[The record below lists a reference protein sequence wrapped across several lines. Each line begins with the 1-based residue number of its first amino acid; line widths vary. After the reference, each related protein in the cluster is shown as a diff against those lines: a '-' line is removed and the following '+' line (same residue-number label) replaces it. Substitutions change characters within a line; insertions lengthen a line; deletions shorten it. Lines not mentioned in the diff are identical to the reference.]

1 MLPEGSGAI
10 FCFGV
15 KGGREAGRAFIEAVE
30 LLSHLANVGD
40 AKSLVIHPAS
50 TTHQQMDA
58 AALEA
63 AGVGEDMVR
72 LSIGLEDP
80 DDLIA
85 DLEPRPQGGH
95 AGGERT
101 LVVEFRVDGLRVFA
115 ATGGRAFDPSL
126 PVTVFVHGAAFD
138 HTVWKLQARYFA
150 WHGGSVLAVDLPGH
164 GLSQGQPRGSIPE
177 MADWLVALLDA
188 AEVGQV
194 NLVGHS
200 MGALVALEAAAR
212 HGARVRKLALL
223 GAAPAIPVNDLLL
236 SRAAEDDHH
245 ALELL
250 TGWGYGR
257 RAHFG
262 GHRMPG
268 LWMTGGGLRT
278 LERAS
283 PGVLHTDLVATN
295 GYEGGEAAA
304 AAVVCPV
311 LVVIGARDLMTPA
324 KRGHALARML
334 AASTTVVIP
343 GAGHIML
350 DEEPDQT
357 LDALRDFFVDAQ

>member
-1 MLPEGSGAI
+1 MRIAVNGAS
-10 FCFGV
+10 
-15 KGGREAGRAFIEAVE
+15 A
-30 LLSHLANVGD
+30 
-40 AKSLVIHPAS
+40 
-50 TTHQQMDA
+50 
-58 AALEA
+58 
-63 AGVGEDMVR
+63 
-72 LSIGLEDP
+72 
-80 DDLIA
+80 
-85 DLEPRPQGGH
+85 
-95 AGGERT
+95 
-101 LVVEFRVDGLRVFA
+101 FA
-115 ATGGRAFDPSL
+115 ATGGRAFDPTL

-164 GLSQGQPRGSIPE
+164 GLSDGPPRASIPE
-177 MADWLVALLDA
+177 MAAWLVALLDA
-188 AEVGQV
+188 AGVAEA

-200 MGALVALEAAAR
+200 MGALVALEAAAH

-236 SRAAEDDHH
+236 GKSAEDDHH

-257 RAHFG
+257 RAHYG

-268 LWMTGGGLRT
+268 MWMTGGGLRT

-295 GYEGGEAAA
+295 DYSSGETAA
-304 AAVVCPV
+304 AAVGCPA
-311 LVVIGARDLMTPA
+311 LVVIGSRDLMTPA
-324 KRGHALARML
+324 KKGHALAGMI
-334 AASTTVVIP
+334 ANSTTVVIP

-350 DEEPDQT
+350 DEEPDAT
-357 LDALRDFFVDAQ
+357 LDALRDFLVD

>member
-1 MLPEGSGAI
+1 M
-10 FCFGV
+10 
-15 KGGREAGRAFIEAVE
+15 
-30 LLSHLANVGD
+30 
-40 AKSLVIHPAS
+40 
-50 TTHQQMDA
+50 
-58 AALEA
+58 
-63 AGVGEDMVR
+63 
-72 LSIGLEDP
+72 
-80 DDLIA
+80 
-85 DLEPRPQGGH
+85 
-95 AGGERT
+95 
-101 LVVEFRVDGLRVFA
+101 EFRVDGLRVFA

-164 GLSQGQPRGSIPE
+164 GLSQGPPRGSIPE

-188 AEVGQV
+188 AEVGQA

-212 HGARVRKLALL
+212 HDARVRKLALL

-283 PGVLHTDLVATN
+283 PGVLHTDLIATN
-295 GYEGGEAAA
+295 GYKGGEAAA

-357 LDALRDFFVDAQ
+357 LDALRDFLVDAQ

>member
-1 MLPEGSGAI
+1 M
-10 FCFGV
+10 
-15 KGGREAGRAFIEAVE
+15 
-30 LLSHLANVGD
+30 
-40 AKSLVIHPAS
+40 
-50 TTHQQMDA
+50 
-58 AALEA
+58 
-63 AGVGEDMVR
+63 
-72 LSIGLEDP
+72 
-80 DDLIA
+80 
-85 DLEPRPQGGH
+85 
-95 AGGERT
+95 
-101 LVVEFRVDGLRVFA
+101 EFRVDGLRVFA

-164 GLSQGQPRGSIPE
+164 GLSQGPPRGSIPE

-188 AEVGQV
+188 AEVGQA

-212 HGARVRKLALL
+212 HDARVRKLALL

-283 PGVLHTDLVATN
+283 PGVLHTDLIATN

-304 AAVVCPV
+304 AAVACPV

>member
-1 MLPEGSGAI
+1 M
-10 FCFGV
+10 
-15 KGGREAGRAFIEAVE
+15 
-30 LLSHLANVGD
+30 
-40 AKSLVIHPAS
+40 
-50 TTHQQMDA
+50 
-58 AALEA
+58 
-63 AGVGEDMVR
+63 
-72 LSIGLEDP
+72 
-80 DDLIA
+80 
-85 DLEPRPQGGH
+85 
-95 AGGERT
+95 
-101 LVVEFRVDGLRVFA
+101 EFRVDGARVFA
-115 ATGGRAFDPSL
+115 ATGGRAFDSSL

-188 AEVGQV
+188 AEVGQA

-223 GAAPAIPVNDLLL
+223 GAAPAIPVNDMLLGK
-236 SRAAEDDHH
+236 AAENDHH

-268 LWMTGGGLRT
+268 LWMTGGGLRI

-283 PGVLHTDLVATN
+283 PGVLHTDLIATN

-304 AAVVCPV
+304 AAVACPV
-311 LVVIGARDLMTPA
+311 LVVIGACDLMTPA
-324 KRGHALARML
+324 KRGHALARIL
-334 AASTTVVIP
+334 ADSTTVVIP

-357 LDALRDFFVDAQ
+357 LDALRDFLVDTQ

>member
-1 MLPEGSGAI
+1 M
-10 FCFGV
+10 
-15 KGGREAGRAFIEAVE
+15 
-30 LLSHLANVGD
+30 
-40 AKSLVIHPAS
+40 
-50 TTHQQMDA
+50 
-58 AALEA
+58 
-63 AGVGEDMVR
+63 
-72 LSIGLEDP
+72 
-80 DDLIA
+80 
-85 DLEPRPQGGH
+85 
-95 AGGERT
+95 
-101 LVVEFRVDGLRVFA
+101 EFRVDGLRVFA

-126 PVTVFVHGAAFD
+126 PVTVFAHGAAFD

-164 GLSQGQPRGSIPE
+164 GLSQGPPRGSIPE

-188 AEVGQV
+188 AEVGQA

-212 HGARVRKLALL
+212 HDARVRKLALL

-283 PGVLHTDLVATN
+283 PGVLHTDLIATN

-304 AAVVCPV
+304 AAVACPV

-334 AASTTVVIP
+334 TDSTTVVIP

-357 LDALRDFFVDAQ
+357 LDALRDFLVDTQ